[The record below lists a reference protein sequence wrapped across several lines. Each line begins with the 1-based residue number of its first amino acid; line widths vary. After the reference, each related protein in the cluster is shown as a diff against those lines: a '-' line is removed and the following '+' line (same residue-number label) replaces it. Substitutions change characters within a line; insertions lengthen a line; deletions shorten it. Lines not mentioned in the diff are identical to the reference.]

1 MSNVTTIT
9 PVTTDEVFAVG
20 VSGVVFAIVFV
31 FVVVFVAV
39 VVVVVVVVIVVVI
52 VGTAS

>member
-9 PVTTDEVFAVG
+9 PVTTDEVVVVG

-31 FVVVFVAV
+31 FVFVVAV
-39 VVVVVVVVIVVVI
+39 VVVVVVVVVVI
-52 VGTAS
+52 VGAAS